1 MVGSTHWHP
10 PSLLSVATNV
20 PADTRRTAARR
31 APALLRL
38 LRRGCLRYFRC
49 CLFDRVG
56 TKCRPLLS
64 FLCVTLFQVAP
75 QYNKL
80 CRAILDIERFRS
92 RYGCPARRKFSLATD
107 MCRCCQRPWALV
119 VVSTATWRCI
129 TAAMHDSAATG
140 LAMDHQ
146 LQPRPPWWPP

>member
-1 MVGSTHWHP
+1 MKSRASPLFRVGYVTGTGP
-10 PSLLSVATNV
+10 
-20 PADTRRTAARR
+20 R
-31 APALLRL
+31 APAPRSPYFPCKLFKPRAYFLGSVLSTDPSVQVPTLL
-38 LRRGCLRYFRC
+38 
-49 CLFDRVG
+49 
-56 TKCRPLLS
+56 
-64 FLCVTLFQVAP
+64 FLCVTLFKVAR

-80 CRAILDIERFRS
+80 CRAILDIKRFRS
-92 RYGCPARRKFSLATD
+92 RYGSPARRKFSLATD